1 MFSNQ
6 APSNQGSNFSSMFGT
21 PAASSASAFGTAQA
35 ATTTPAPQFGNT
47 ANKPNSLFG
56 NASTTTAGT
65 PSLFGGASAPTSSA
79 PTFNSTLSI
88 PGASG
93 SFFGAGASTTTTPS
107 PFGTSTAT
115 TKPSTTPAPLFGA
128 NTTSTAST
136 GFSFGGAAPASTPA
150 PFSAAPATSTVD
162 TKTVSSDSTVPHY
175 TIGPHSIMRQ
185 TAPPPSSGSS
195 FIAPNQKVADAKPPT
210 SEAITKSE
218 NNTFQDKRTV
228 LPGFLTSAG
237 SSSKLDSTS
246 QAGNEKSIK
255 SMSTQTNTTS
265 SGLFGTTGQDY
276 GYGSRSLAFDA
287 SDDSEAP
294 PMLSMWDIGVQQTV
308 PNTFPVR
315 PLQAGLSWN
324 LSGSTTNLGSSNIN
338 PAGGMHANTEAM
350 QSKIPAGVPVFGQSS
365 FGSSNNEIPTSYTD
379 YDKATINVCGF
390 PPSMTSYIL
399 DHFRQYGDII
409 DYRNSGSNWMTI
421 TYSTRLSAQKALSR
435 NGKII
440 GGNCM
445 IGVSPANQQNVFGSV
460 TSPEMNK
467 DDKTNSQQPM
477 LGRPIQVDRTGQ
489 IWRPSGLG
497 SGRAGPSATN
507 ANGQNNKAAGV
518 FGGVIAHAKDALFA
532 W

>member
-1 MFSNQ
+1 
-6 APSNQGSNFSSMFGT
+6 MFGT

-35 ATTTPAPQFGNT
+35 APTTSAPLFGNT

-56 NASTTTAGT
+56 NTSTASAGT
-65 PSLFGGASAPTSSA
+65 PSLFGGASAATSSA
-79 PTFNSTLSI
+79 PTFSTTPSI

-93 SFFGAGASTTTTPS
+93 SLFGASASTTTPS
-107 PFGTSTAT
+107 PFGTSTVT
-115 TKPSTTPAPLFGA
+115 SKPSTTPAPLFGA
-128 NTTSTAST
+128 ANTSASST
-136 GFSFGGAAPASTPA
+136 GFSFGGAATTTTPT

-162 TKTVSSDSTVPHY
+162 TKAVSSDSSVPHY

-195 FIAPNQKVADAKPPT
+195 FIAPNQRVTDAKPPT
-210 SEAITKSE
+210 AQTTTKSE
-218 NNTFQDKRTV
+218 SNTFQDKRTV

-237 SSSKLDSTS
+237 STSKSDATT
-246 QAGNEKSIK
+246 QVGNEKLTK
-255 SMSTQTNTTS
+255 SLGTQSNNTS

-276 GYGSRSLAFDA
+276 GYGSRSLTFDA

-308 PNTFPVR
+308 PNTFPTR
-315 PLQAGLSWN
+315 PLKSGLSWN
-324 LSGSTTNLGSSNIN
+324 LSGSASNVGSSNIN
-338 PAGGMHANTEAM
+338 PAGSINVNSEAM

-365 FGSSNNEIPTSYTD
+365 FGSSNNEIPSGYSD
-379 YDKATINVCGF
+379 FDKATINVCGF

-467 DDKTNSQQPM
+467 DDKSSSQQPTV
-477 LGRPIQVDRTGQ
+477 GRPIQVDRTGQ
-489 IWRPSGLG
+489 IWRPTGLG

-507 ANGQNNKAAGV
+507 ANGQNSKAAGV